1 MITPFSDFLS
11 NNSGGSPMK
20 QLLAMLSLSIVL
32 VANAAEPTPGA
43 QPGPAAS
50 DKERIDYLIRQ
61 DQLHT
66 AEIARLRAEIDR
78 PKTRAELFAA
88 CMQAAKNQTS
98 AMGAEAVGEHCDKL
112 WKQ

>member
-1 MITPFSDFLS
+1 
-11 NNSGGSPMK
+11 MK

-66 AEIARLRAEIDR
+66 AEIARLKAEIDR

-88 CMQAAKNQTS
+88 CMQAAKSQTS

>member
-1 MITPFSDFLS
+1 M
-11 NNSGGSPMK
+11 
-20 QLLAMLSLSIVL
+20 LAMLSLSIVL
-32 VANAAEPTPGA
+32 AANAAEPAAGA
-43 QPGPAAS
+43 APGPTAS

-88 CMQAAKNQTS
+88 CMQAAKSQTS

-112 WKQ
+112 WKQPQ